1 MTDEPATL
9 RQEIATL
16 AEKGDVEGLQ
26 AVLRESHPADVAD
39 SLDGLPPEHALAVF
53 SLLAPEAA
61 SEVLDETGSRIRRTL
76 VEKVDDER
84 LADLLDELPMDDA
97 AEFLE
102 NLPEQ
107 TARRLL
113 RLMEPEEAQEVES
126 LLHFEEETAGRLM
139 TRDVAVLRR
148 HWIVEEALAYLR
160 SLERREASEMLHY
173 LYVVEDDNLLI
184 GVVPVR
190 ALLLAPTEAT
200 IESIMT
206 SHVISVPAWADQ
218 EVMAGLVAKYDFVA
232 IPVVDDEGRIL
243 GVVTVDDILDV
254 IEEEATEDIQRLGGS
269 QPLAQP
275 YFAVSVPAIVR
286 KRIGWLLF
294 LFVADTLTGSV
305 LRFFEDELAAAVSL
319 SFFIPL
325 IIGTGGNTGSQ
336 TVTTIVR
343 AIALHEVRLRDLG
356 RVLWRES
363 SSGIV
368 LGVLLAVI
376 GFFRALTW
384 QTGPN
389 IAFVV
394 AATLAVVVLW
404 SNLIAAVIPILAE
417 RFRIDPTVVSAPLI
431 TTIVDATGLAIYFGL
446 AKWIL
451 GI

>member
-1 MTDEPATL
+1 
-9 RQEIATL
+9 
-16 AEKGDVEGLQ
+16 
-26 AVLRESHPADVAD
+26 
-39 SLDGLPPEHALAVF
+39 
-53 SLLAPEAA
+53 
-61 SEVLDETGSRIRRTL
+61 VLDETGSRVRRTL